1 MKRVMK
7 KVLALLTVATMTTMM
22 VAGCGAG
29 AAQPAADAA
38 APAEEATAAAE
49 AAPAEA
55 AGDALP
61 GGGSNIMYVIT
72 PSTSNPAFKA
82 EVDNAV
88 AKAKELGYET
98 KAVSHDDDPTKQ
110 TELFD
115 AAIADKAAAI
125 ICDNAGADAT
135 IEAVKK
141 ARDAGIPTFLIDREI
156 TEDGVAIAQIIADNN
171 QGAAAIA
178 EEWVTAMGEKGKYV
192 ELLGK
197 DSDTNA
203 HVRTEAFHSVIDQYP
218 DFEMLE
224 QQTANWEQTEAYE
237 KMDALIQAHP
247 DIEGVICGNDTML
260 QGACA
265 ALKDHKMNV
274 PAIGVDGS
282 DEAAALI
289 KSGEAT
295 GTALQQFAVIAQ
307 TAVEEADK
315 YLKEGTTGQEERQLI
330 PCIAITKDNV
340 DKLKGF
346 VFSEDGAAAATATAT
361 TAAGDALPGGGS
373 NIMYVITPSTSNP
386 AFKAEVD
393 NAVAKAK
400 ELGYETKAVSHDDD
414 PTKQTELF
422 DAAIA
427 DKAAAIICDNAGA
440 DATIEAVKKA
450 RDAGI
455 PTFLIDR
462 EITEDGVAIAQ
473 IIADNNQG
481 AAAIAEEWVT
491 AMGEKGKY
499 VELLGKDSDTN
510 AHVRT
515 EAFHSV
521 IDQYP
526 DFEMLEQQTANWEQ
540 TEAYEKMDALI
551 QAHPDIEGVICGND
565 TMLQGA
571 CAALKDHKMNVPAIG
586 VDGSDEAAALI
597 KSGEATGTALQQFA
611 VIAQTAV
618 EEADKYLKEGT
629 TGQEERQLIPC
640 IAITKDNV
648 DKLKGFVYS
657 E

>member
-38 APAEEATAAAE
+38 APSEEATAAAE

-178 EEWVTAMGEKGKYV
+178 EEWVKAMGEKGKYV

-481 AAAIAEEWVT
+481 AAAIAEEWVK

-629 TGQEERQLIPC
+629 TGQDERQLIPC

>member
-38 APAEEATAAAE
+38 APAEEAAAAAE

-315 YLKEGTTGQEERQLI
+315 YLKEGTTGQDERQLI

-629 TGQEERQLIPC
+629 TGQDERQLIPC

>member
-38 APAEEATAAAE
+38 APAEEAAAAAE

-178 EEWVTAMGEKGKYV
+178 EEWVKAMGEKGKYV

-315 YLKEGTTGQEERQLI
+315 YLKEGTTGQ
-330 PCIAITKDNV
+330 D
-340 DKLKGF
+340 
-346 VFSEDGAAAATATAT
+346 
-361 TAAGDALPGGGS
+361 
-373 NIMYVITPSTSNP
+373 
-386 AFKAEVD
+386 
-393 NAVAKAK
+393 
-400 ELGYETKAVSHDDD
+400 
-414 PTKQTELF
+414 
-422 DAAIA
+422 
-427 DKAAAIICDNAGA
+427 
-440 DATIEAVKKA
+440 
-450 RDAGI
+450 
-455 PTFLIDR
+455 
-462 EITEDGVAIAQ
+462 
-473 IIADNNQG
+473 
-481 AAAIAEEWVT
+481 
-491 AMGEKGKY
+491 
-499 VELLGKDSDTN
+499 
-510 AHVRT
+510 
-515 EAFHSV
+515 
-521 IDQYP
+521 
-526 DFEMLEQQTANWEQ
+526 
-540 TEAYEKMDALI
+540 
-551 QAHPDIEGVICGND
+551 
-565 TMLQGA
+565 
-571 CAALKDHKMNVPAIG
+571 
-586 VDGSDEAAALI
+586 
-597 KSGEATGTALQQFA
+597 
-611 VIAQTAV
+611 
-618 EEADKYLKEGT
+618 
-629 TGQEERQLIPC
+629 ERQLIPC